1 MAGQP
6 TGFLSTRGEIWH
18 RTDPDRTGL
27 IQEIFEDGAG
37 YETYVDYALQVP
49 MYFLVRDGVYHDM
62 TGTRFPFSR
71 FMHEGFNGHTA
82 TLGDWDLHLSTL
94 FPEVRLRPQVE
105 VRSADSLPST
115 MSLSVA
121 ALLKGL
127 FYDDVARQE
136 TRKALQTQDLQTV
149 YPLSWRLGL
158 KTPCCCGTLQ
168 DCAKRILDIAHDSLQ
183 RQKRTRN
190 NCDET
195 IYLDGLDEIVDS
207 GVTLAERLLSR
218 WHGSD
223 REKLDV
229 LMSHSEIG

>member
-1 MAGQP
+1 
-6 TGFLSTRGEIWH
+6 
-18 RTDPDRTGL
+18 
-27 IQEIFEDGAG
+27 
-37 YETYVDYALQVP
+37 
-49 MYFLVRDGVYHDM
+49 MYFLVRDGRYLDL
-62 TGTRFPFSR
+62 TGSR
-71 FMHEGFNGHTA
+71 FAFGRYLSEGYQGHRA

-127 FYDDVARQE
+127 FYDDVARYE
-136 TRKALQTQDLQTV
+136 TEKALQNQDLQTV

-158 KTPCCCGTLQ
+158 KTPCGTSTLQ
-168 DCAKRILDIAHDSLQ
+168 DTAREILQIARDSLQ
-183 RQKRTRN
+183 RQNSTRD

-195 IYLDGLDEIVDS
+195 IYLEGLDEIVSS

-223 REKLDV
+223 RDKLDI
-229 LMSHSEIG
+229 LLSHSEIG